1 MQTNTHDFIKKV
13 YNELEFETGAGCYQL
28 DDSTLQPDLAQTSW
42 FKQARELNAQAIFF
56 VHDYPTVLFFQLD
69 TDLAADTEA
78 IEDKIRELHL
88 KVWNT
93 SRVPLFFVALPGE
106 LRVYSAYQTPVRSRE
121 KWRTEKRW
129 LESVKTTT
137 QVAEAVEAL
146 REFSRPAIESG
157 HLFRKMNKVFD
168 RENRVDQ
175 WLLKN
180 LRALRKELEALQG
193 AKREYIHALIGRS
206 IFIRYLED
214 RKILVEDYFADQT
227 INNGGKYHC
236 YTDVLMSKKDTY
248 NLFYKLR
255 KDFNGDLFPLS
266 GEEEREIK
274 AAHLSKLR
282 DFLLGQRIG
291 DQPDLFFW
299 AYQFDIIPIELISN
313 IYEEFYHEHN
323 GGEDKGTHYTP
334 TPLVDFVLS
343 QCLTTERLD
352 AGARVL
358 DPACGSGI
366 FLVEAF
372 KRIVIHECRRHGV
385 SHLSKGELTKLLTER
400 IVGFDVNKS
409 AVQVAA
415 FSLYLAFLEFQKPPD
430 IRKHK
435 QLPKLVYNP
444 SQSDSGKSLF
454 HVNAFYLTPTEQ
466 AELKKRLEQKERY
479 AGRADDERMSRLP
492 VLPLKDFQF
501 DVIVGNPP
509 WGADNSSDNRLA
521 DKWCRAFQYPVGDR
535 ELSQCFVWRAQR
547 LLKPNGEIGLLV
559 STGVLFKYE
568 DNSKAFRQVWLKQ
581 NRIRAIYNF
590 AHVRHVFFRK
600 QKSEAIAP
608 FAVVFF
614 SPARS
619 KEILQN
625 KISYVSIKQSAF
637 VERLQ
642 AVIIDTTDL
651 HKAGQSDFLM
661 NDWLWKTYMW
671 GNLSDVELIE
681 ELKSCYPLLQNFV
694 KESDS
699 GRGFGDMRGK
709 HSTRELE
716 VGFELPTDSFKRNAP
731 FAELIIPFQHRKIRR
746 LGNLNLYKGSRII
759 VKRGVSRGGP
769 KLGEFQARLTNETFA
784 FTDDFIG
791 FRVDNLNEAQKMVL
805 LGILLSSLAKY
816 YHFLTC
822 SMWGFWHFKVH
833 TEEHLN
839 LPIHFPEAQSL
850 QNRIIAAV
858 DQIIAKS
865 NTPTLF
871 DPNNPGWRKLQDTLD
886 DAIFD
891 LYDLSET
898 QRDLVRD
905 LCQVTLE
912 FFYDGIDAQ
921 AVKPPEMGW
930 LENYRDA
937 FMEVWHERLAL
948 RGKELETQIYAPH
961 RGFLVGMS
969 FELKDLGTAVT
980 HGPIT
985 DDSEWQRWFRH
996 LSKSLRKEYSTGI
1009 YIDSIVKELSNSSM
1023 FIIKRA
1029 ERRFWTKSQARQD
1042 AQELLTEVFKLEW
1055 QRNRS
1060 RVDDLGIIESVG

>member
-1 MQTNTHDFIKKV
+1 MHTDSQDFIQEIYK
-13 YNELEFETGAGCYQL
+13 ELEFETGAGCYQL
-28 DDSTLQPDLAQTSW
+28 TDSFLQSDLAQTGW
-42 FKQARELNAQAIFF
+42 GKQARELNAQAIFF
-56 VHDYPTVLFFQLD
+56 VHDYPAVLFFQLD
-69 TDLAADTEA
+69 DDLAADAEA

-121 KWRTEKRW
+121 EWRAEKRW

-146 REFSRPAIESG
+146 RAFSRPEIESG
-157 HLFRKMNKVFD
+157 YLFRKMNKVFD

-214 RKILVEDYFADQT
+214 REILVEDYFADQT
-227 INNGGKYHC
+227 INSEGKYHC
-236 YTDVLMSKKDTY
+236 YTDVLTSKRDTY
-248 NLFYKLR
+248 SLFQKLR

-266 GEEEREIK
+266 NQEEKKIK
-274 AAHLSKLR
+274 APHLSKLR

-334 TPLVDFVLS
+334 TSLVDFVLS
-343 QCLTTERLD
+343 QCLTTEKLD

-372 KRIVIHECRRHGV
+372 KRIVIHECRRQGV
-385 SHLSKGELTKLLTER
+385 SQLSKGELIKLLTER

-415 FSLYLAFLEFQKPPD
+415 FSLYLAFLEFQRPPD

-435 QLPKLVYNP
+435 QLPKLVYDP
-444 SQSDSGKSLF
+444 TQSDSGKSLF
-454 HVNAFYLTPTEQ
+454 HVNAFYLTPSEQ
-466 AELKKRLEQKERY
+466 AELKKRLEQKDRY
-479 AGRADDERMSRLP
+479 AGRADDERMSKLP

-501 DVIVGNPP
+501 HVIVGNPP
-509 WGADNSSDNRLA
+509 WGGEGSSDNQLA
-521 DKWCRAFQYPVGDR
+521 TEWCKAFRYPVGYK
-535 ELSQCFVWRAQR
+535 ELSQCFIWRVSH
-547 LLKPNGEIGLLV
+547 LLKPEGEIGLLV
-559 STGVLFKYE
+559 STGILFKHE
-568 DNSKAFRQVWLKQ
+568 DNSKTFRQLWLKQ
-581 NRIRAIYNF
+581 NRVRAVYNF

-608 FAVVFF
+608 FAAVFF
-614 SPARS
+614 APDQ
-619 KEILQN
+619 EDILRN
-625 KISYVSIKQSAF
+625 KTFYVSIKRSAF
-637 VERLQ
+637 VEQLQ
-642 AVIIDTTDL
+642 AVVIDKTDMR
-651 HKAGQSDFLM
+651 KARQSDFLA
-661 NDWLWKTYMW
+661 NDWVWKALMW
-671 GNLSDVELIE
+671 GGLSDIELIE
-681 ELKSCYPLLQNFV
+681 ELKSCYPLLKDFV
-694 KESDS
+694 KDTGS
-699 GRGFGDMRGK
+699 GRGFGDIRGQ
-709 HSTRELE
+709 HSTQELE
-716 VGFELPTDSFKRNAP
+716 VDFELPNDSFKLNAP
-731 FAELIIPFQHRKIRR
+731 FAELIIPIQHRKIRR

-769 KLGEFQARLTNETFA
+769 KLGEFQARWATETFA
-784 FTDDFIG
+784 FTDDFIS
-791 FRVDNLNEAQKMVL
+791 FRVENLNDNQKMVL

-822 SMWGFWHFKVH
+822 SMWGFWHFKIH

-839 LPIHFPEAQSL
+839 LPIHFSDDQNL

-858 DQIIAKS
+858 NQIITKGDA
-865 NTPTLF
+865 PTLF
-871 DPNNPGWRKLQDTLD
+871 DPDNPGWQTMQNELD
-886 DAIFD
+886 EAIFD

-912 FFYDGIDAQ
+912 FFYDGIDSQ
-921 AVKPPEMGW
+921 AAKPPEIGW
-930 LENYRDA
+930 LENYRNA
-937 FMEVWHERLAL
+937 FLEIWHERLAL
-948 RGKELETQIYAPH
+948 QGKELEAQIYAPH
-961 RGFLVGMS
+961 RGFLIGMS
-969 FELKDLGTAVT
+969 FELKDLGTAVNN
-980 HGPIT
+980 HPIT
-985 DDSEWQRWFRH
+985 DDSEWQRWFKR
-996 LSKSLRKEYSTGI
+996 LNKSLRKEYSTGI
-1009 YIDSIVKELSNSSM
+1009 YVDNIVKELSNSSM
-1023 FIIKRA
+1023 FIVKRA
-1029 ERRFWTKSQARQD
+1029 ERRLWTKSQARQD

>member
-1 MQTNTHDFIKKV
+1 MKTITHDFIKKV
-13 YNELEFETGAGCYQL
+13 YKELEFEDGTGCYQL
-28 DDSTLQPDLAQTSW
+28 ADSTLQPDLAQTSW
-42 FKQARELNAQAIFF
+42 LKQARELNAQAIFF

-69 TDLAADTEA
+69 DDLAADTDA

-88 KVWNT
+88 KIWNT
-93 SRVPLFFVALPGE
+93 SRVPLFFLALPGE
-106 LRVYSAYQTPVRSRE
+106 LRVYSAYQTPVRSPE
-121 KWRTEKRW
+121 EWRAEKRW

-137 QVAEAVEAL
+137 QVAEAVVAL

-193 AKREYIHALIGRS
+193 AKREFIHALIGRS

-214 RKILVEDYFADQT
+214 REILVEDYFADQT
-227 INNGGKYHC
+227 INNEGKYHC
-236 YTDVLMSKKDTY
+236 YTDILMSKKDAY
-248 NLFYKLR
+248 NLFHKLR

-274 AAHLSKLR
+274 AAHLNKLR
-282 DFLLGQRIG
+282 DFLLGQRMG

-334 TPLVDFVLS
+334 TSLVDFVLS
-343 QCLTTERLD
+343 QCLTPERLD

-372 KRIVIHECRRHGV
+372 KRIVLYECRRQGV
-385 SHLSKGELTKLLTER
+385 SQLSKGELTKLLTER

-435 QLPKLVYNP
+435 QLPKLVYDP
-444 SQSDSGKSLF
+444 SQSESGKSLF
-454 HVNAFYLTPTEQ
+454 HVNAFYLTPAEQ

-479 AGRADDERMSRLP
+479 AGRVDDERMSKLP
-492 VLPLKDFQF
+492 ILPLKNFQF
-501 DVIVGNPP
+501 EVIVGNPP
-509 WGADNSSDNRLA
+509 WGGEASSDNQLA
-521 DKWCRAFQYPVGDR
+521 TEWCKAFRYPVGYK
-535 ELSQCFVWRAQR
+535 ELSQCFIWRAR
-547 LLKPNGEIGLLV
+547 HLLKPEGEIGLLV
-559 STGVLFKYE
+559 STGIFFKHE
-568 DNSKAFRQVWLKQ
+568 DNSKTFRQQWLKQ
-581 NRIRAIYNF
+581 NRIRAVYNF

-608 FAVVFF
+608 FAAVFF
-614 SPARS
+614 APDREEALR
-619 KEILQN
+619 N
-625 KISYVSIKQSAF
+625 KIFYISIKRSAF
-637 VERLQ
+637 VEQLQ
-642 AVIIDTTDL
+642 AVVIDKTDM
-651 HKAGQSDFLM
+651 HKTRQSDFLA
-661 NDWLWKTYMW
+661 NDWVWKALMW
-671 GNLSDVELIE
+671 GGLSDIELIE
-681 ELKSCYPLLQNFV
+681 ELKSYYRPLLNIV
-694 KESDS
+694 GEY
-699 GRGFGDMRGK
+699 GRGYEARKQFISK
-709 HSTRELE
+709 STDELG
-716 VGFELPTDSFKRNAP
+716 VSLELPTDSFGNKSKLSSLLQPTR
-731 FAELIIPFQHRKIRR
+731 HRKIGR
-746 LGNLNLYKGSRII
+746 LGNLSIYHGHRLLI
-759 VKRGVSRGGP
+759 KRGVSRSPQKYGDI
-769 KLGEFQARLTNETFA
+769 QARLGDESFTFKHS
-784 FTDDFIG
+784 IYG
-791 FRVDNLNEAQKMVL
+791 FRVDALSERERKML
-805 LGILLSSLAKY
+805 LAIMLSSLTQY

-822 SMWGFWHFKVH
+822 SMWGLWHDEIH
-833 TEEHLN
+833 LDEHLQI
-839 LPIHFPEAQSL
+839 PILFPDSENL

-858 DQIIAKS
+858 EAITTQS
-865 NTPTLF
+865 NVASLF
-871 DPNNPGWRKLQDTLD
+871 DPQSPGRRKLQDALD

-912 FFYDGIDAQ
+912 FFYDGIDSQ
-921 AVKPPEMGW
+921 AAKPPEIDW
-930 LENYRDA
+930 LKNYLDA
-937 FMEVWHERLAL
+937 FLEVWHERLAL
-948 RGKELETQIYAPH
+948 KGKELETQIYAPH
-961 RGFLVGMS
+961 RGFWVGMS
-969 FELKDLGTAVT
+969 FELKDLKTAVA
-980 HGPIT
+980 HHPIT
-985 DDSEWQRWFRH
+985 DDTEWQRWFKR
-996 LSKSLRKEYSTGI
+996 LSKSLRKEYSAGI

-1029 ERRFWTKSQARQD
+1029 ERRLWTKSQARQD

-1060 RVDDLGIIESVG
+1060 RVDGLGVIESVG